1 MREAEMR
8 GIAGLI
14 DAVLAAPEDEAV
26 RRAVGSQVR
35 ELAAAF
41 PLYAEQPAVR

>member
-8 GIAGLI
+8 TIAGLM
-14 DAVLAAPEDEAV
+14 DAVLAAPESEAV
-26 RRAVGSQVR
+26 RRSVVGQVR

-41 PLYAEQPAVR
+41 PLYADQPAVR